1 MSVAGVPLF
10 VARSPDGKLRA
21 FVNSCSHRGAKIVD
35 VPRGNARELE
45 CPFHRWTYNTYGECT
60 TIPREEAFASA
71 GIDKSKCGLPEVR
84 CESLHGLVFV
94 NLDQEAKPLVEW
106 LGGCLE
112 IFDDLFG
119 KAELEVFHFH
129 EQVVKSNWK
138 HWQETNMELYHEY
151 LHVLN
156 RQTSMREPA
165 YFKRKWRGYSGGHAT
180 LDPLV
185 VDYSKMKGMKSRG
198 GYELPGLQPNE
209 FRLVD
214 IFPDVMLNCR
224 ATVMRI
230 DTQMPISPSETLV
243 QFRGLGVKGEPAD
256 VRKARLRDHAEFW
269 GPFGRNLPEDQFAAE
284 RQTETMKGEATPI
297 SLMAREED
305 NMTQDDFPIREY
317 YREWSALTGLNPA
330 DPRPAATGA

>member
-1 MSVAGVPLF
+1 
-10 VARSPDGKLRA
+10 
-21 FVNSCSHRGAKIVD
+21 
-35 VPRGNARELE
+35 
-45 CPFHRWTYNTYGECT
+45 
-60 TIPREEAFASA
+60 
-71 GIDKSKCGLPEVR
+71 
-84 CESLHGLVFV
+84 
-94 NLDQEAKPLVEW
+94 
-106 LGGCLE
+106 
-112 IFDDLFG
+112 
-119 KAELEVFHFH
+119 
-129 EQVVKSNWK
+129 
-138 HWQETNMELYHEY
+138 
-151 LHVLN
+151 
-156 RQTSMREPA
+156 
-165 YFKRKWRGYSGGHAT
+165 
-180 LDPLV
+180 
-185 VDYSKMKGMKSRG
+185 MKGMKSRG